1 MDVGEQDFHILKRD
15 QSILVEFN
23 VYPMKLIEL
32 LELCLIGKP
41 SLLIM
46 SNTATNNENSSIN
59 NNNNNVPL
67 SLPPSSSTASA
78 ISNHNVFAALDSST
92 STFIAKLDITTGIF
106 SVVEANKFKQ
116 LTHISLLLKPG
127 DDHAIKMYLASRLA
141 LILNMN
147 KKHALNID
155 DLRSR
160 LKIEEENNQ
169 QISTEL
175 KLSLIHISEPTRPY

>member
-32 LELCLIGKP
+32 LELCLIGTP
-41 SLLIM
+41 SLLITM
-46 SNTATNNENSSIN
+46 NSSNPNNNTSNDATTN
-59 NNNNNVPL
+59 NNNNRLQSVL
-67 SLPPSSSTASA
+67 SSSSSVV
-78 ISNHNVFAALDSST
+78 SNHNVFAALDSST
-92 STFIAKLDITTGIF
+92 STFIAKLDLTTGIF

-116 LTHISLLLKPG
+116 LTHISLLLKPA
-127 DDHAIKMYLASRLA
+127 DDQAIKMYLASRLA

-147 KKHALNID
+147 KKHAMSIE

-160 LKIEEENNQ
+160 LSIEEDNNQ
-169 QISTEL
+169 QLSNEL
-175 KLSLIHISEPTRPY
+175 KNIK

>member
-32 LELCLIGKP
+32 LELCLIGTP
-41 SLLIM
+41 SLLITM
-46 SNTATNNENSSIN
+46 NNTSNDAYN
-59 NNNNNVPL
+59 NNKLQSVL
-67 SLPPSSSTASA
+67 SSSSAASA
-78 ISNHNVFAALDSST
+78 SASLVPNHNVFAALDSST
-92 STFIAKLDITTGIF
+92 STFIAKLDLTTGIF

-116 LTHISLLLKPG
+116 LTHISLLLKPA
-127 DDHAIKMYLASRLA
+127 DDQAIKMYLASRLA

-147 KKHALNID
+147 KKHAMSIE

-160 LKIEEENNQ
+160 LVLEEDNNQ
-169 QISTEL
+169 QLSNEL
-175 KLSLIHISEPTRPY
+175 KNIK

>member
-32 LELCLIGKP
+32 LELCLIGTP
-41 SLLIM
+41 SLLITM
-46 SNTATNNENSSIN
+46 NNTSNDAN
-59 NNNNNVPL
+59 NNNKLQSVL
-67 SLPPSSSTASA
+67 SSSPASLV
-78 ISNHNVFAALDSST
+78 SNHNVFAALDSST
-92 STFIAKLDITTGIF
+92 STFIAKLDLTTGIF

-116 LTHISLLLKPG
+116 LTHISLLLKPA
-127 DDHAIKMYLASRLA
+127 DDQAIKMYLASRLA

-147 KKHALNID
+147 KKHALSIE

-160 LKIEEENNQ
+160 LVLEEDNNQ
-169 QISTEL
+169 QLSNEL
-175 KLSLIHISEPTRPY
+175 KNIK

>member
-32 LELCLIGKP
+32 LELCLIGTP
-41 SLLIM
+41 SLLITM
-46 SNTATNNENSSIN
+46 NNTSNDAYN
-59 NNNNNVPL
+59 NNKL
-67 SLPPSSSTASA
+67 QSSAAAS
-78 ISNHNVFAALDSST
+78 IVSNHNVFAALDSST
-92 STFIAKLDITTGIF
+92 STFIAKLDLTTGIF

-116 LTHISLLLKPG
+116 LTHISLLLKPA
-127 DDHAIKMYLASRLA
+127 DDQAIKMYLASRLA

-147 KKHALNID
+147 KKHAMSIE

-160 LKIEEENNQ
+160 LVLEEDNNQ
-169 QISTEL
+169 QLSNEL
-175 KLSLIHISEPTRPY
+175 KNIK

>member
-32 LELCLIGKP
+32 LELCLIGTP

-46 SNTATNNENSSIN
+46 NNNITTNNNDATNNSNRLQSVLSS
-59 NNNNNVPL
+59 
-67 SLPPSSSTASA
+67 PSSSLV
-78 ISNHNVFAALDSST
+78 SNHNVFAALDSST
-92 STFIAKLDITTGIF
+92 STFIAKLDLTTGIF

-116 LTHISLLLKPG
+116 LTHISLLLKPA
-127 DDHAIKMYLASRLA
+127 DDQAIKMYLASRLA

-147 KKHALNID
+147 KKHSMSIE

-160 LKIEEENNQ
+160 LSIEEDNNQ
-169 QISTEL
+169 QLSNEL
-175 KLSLIHISEPTRPY
+175 KNIK

>member
-32 LELCLIGKP
+32 LELCLIGTP
-41 SLLIM
+41 SLLITM
-46 SNTATNNENSSIN
+46 NNTSNDAYN
-59 NNNNNVPL
+59 NNKLQSVL
-67 SLPPSSSTASA
+67 SSSSAAAAAASLV
-78 ISNHNVFAALDSST
+78 SNHNVFAALDSST
-92 STFIAKLDITTGIF
+92 STFIAKLDLTTGIF

-116 LTHISLLLKPG
+116 LTHISLLLKPA
-127 DDHAIKMYLASRLA
+127 DDQAIKMYLASRLA

-147 KKHALNID
+147 KKHAMSVE

-160 LKIEEENNQ
+160 LVLEEDNNQ
-169 QISTEL
+169 QLSNEL
-175 KLSLIHISEPTRPY
+175 KNIK

>member
-32 LELCLIGKP
+32 LELCLIGTP
-41 SLLIM
+41 SLLITM
-46 SNTATNNENSSIN
+46 NNTSNDAYKNNKLQS
-59 NNNNNVPL
+59 VL
-67 SLPPSSSTASA
+67 SSSSSASLV
-78 ISNHNVFAALDSST
+78 SNHNVFAALDSST
-92 STFIAKLDITTGIF
+92 STFIAKLDLTTGIF

-116 LTHISLLLKPG
+116 LTHISLLLKPA
-127 DDHAIKMYLASRLA
+127 DDQAIKLYLASRLA

-147 KKHALNID
+147 KKHAMSIE

-160 LKIEEENNQ
+160 LIIEEDNNQ
-169 QISTEL
+169 QLSNEL
-175 KLSLIHISEPTRPY
+175 KNIK

>member
-32 LELCLIGKP
+32 LELCLIGTP

-46 SNTATNNENSSIN
+46 NTNNTSHNDTTNNSNRLQS
-59 NNNNNVPL
+59 VL
-67 SLPPSSSTASA
+67 SSSSPVA
-78 ISNHNVFAALDSST
+78 NHNVFAALDSST
-92 STFIAKLDITTGIF
+92 STFIAKLDLTTGIF

-116 LTHISLLLKPG
+116 LTHISLLLKPA
-127 DDHAIKMYLASRLA
+127 DDQAIKMYLASRLA

-147 KKHALNID
+147 KKHTMSIE

-160 LKIEEENNQ
+160 LIIEEDNNQ
-169 QISTEL
+169 QLSNEL
-175 KLSLIHISEPTRPY
+175 KNIK